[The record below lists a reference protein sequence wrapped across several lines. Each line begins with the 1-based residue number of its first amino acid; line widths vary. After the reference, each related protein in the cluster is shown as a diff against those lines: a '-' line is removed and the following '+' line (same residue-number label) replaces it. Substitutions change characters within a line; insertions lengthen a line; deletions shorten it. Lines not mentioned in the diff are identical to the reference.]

1 VWRGPKDA
9 EGNRTGDPLRSATII
24 TTTPNETMEQIHDR
38 MPVILPA
45 SAWDAWLDPGNDDI
59 ETLGKLLVP
68 APAVLTD
75 LRPVTTLVNSV
86 RNKGAELTRAAAPD
100 EMIEGRED
108 AATG

>member
-1 VWRGPKDA
+1 
-9 EGNRTGDPLRSATII
+9 
-24 TTTPNETMEQIHDR
+24 
-38 MPVILPA
+38 
-45 SAWDAWLDPGNDDI
+45 
-59 ETLGKLLVP
+59 LLVP